1 MKIKPLTKTKLSIFA
16 LALALLLALFWT
28 MPNLNAQE
36 GGTRIVYVNS
46 NEAIAARPESAQI
59 NELRTQAQTEI
70 SGIQSQLQAL
80 QDKVNSGQDLT
91 TQERETGATLQQTL
105 IATQQRWQQDIA
117 AAAEPAVAAVQTAI
131 EAIAQENG
139 YDLVLDGAVA
149 GQSGI
154 NLVVYAN
161 DSLNITQQ
169 VIERVR

>member
-1 MKIKPLTKTKLSIFA
+1 MTIKPFTKTKLSIFA
-16 LALALLLALFWT
+16 LALTLLLVLFWMMST
-28 MPNLNAQE
+28 LDAQE

-117 AAAEPAVAAVQTAI
+117 VAAEPAVAAVQAAI

>member
-1 MKIKPLTKTKLSIFA
+1 MTTKSLTKTKLSIFA
-16 LALALLLALFWT
+16 LALTLLLALFW
-28 MPNLNAQE
+28 MMSNLSAQE

-46 NEAIAARPESAQI
+46 REAVASRPEWANIQA
-59 NELRTQAQTEI
+59 LQTQAQTEL
-70 SGIQSQLQAL
+70 GGLQDQLQVL
-80 QDKVNSGQDLT
+80 QDKANSGQVLT
-91 TQERETGATLQQTL
+91 TQERETGTTLQQTL
-105 IATQQRWQQDIA
+105 IATQQRWQEDIA
-117 AAAEPAVAAVQTAI
+117 AATEPAVAAVQAAI
-131 EAIAQENG
+131 EAVAQENG

>member
-1 MKIKPLTKTKLSIFA
+1 MKIRSLTKTNLAVFA

-28 MPNLNAQE
+28 MSNLNAQE
-36 GGTRIVYVNS
+36 SGTRIVYVNS

-59 NELRTQAQTEI
+59 NDLRTQAQTEI
-70 SGIQSQLQAL
+70 EGIQSQLQAL

-91 TQERETGATLQQTL
+91 VQERQTGQTLQQTL
-105 IATQQRWQQDIA
+105 VATQQRWQQDIA
-117 AAAEPAVAAVQTAI
+117 AAAEPAITAVQAAI

-154 NLVVYAN
+154 NLVVYAD

-169 VIERVR
+169 VIERIR